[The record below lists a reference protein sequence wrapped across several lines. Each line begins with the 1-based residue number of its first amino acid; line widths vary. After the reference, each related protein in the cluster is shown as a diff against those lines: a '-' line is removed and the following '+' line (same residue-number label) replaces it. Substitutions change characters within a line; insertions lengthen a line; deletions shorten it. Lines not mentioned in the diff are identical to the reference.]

1 MDMIEVLKEICDSVR
16 DEVLRLGKDEVHES
30 FGTGAGGDTI
40 RKIDLVAERKAIE
53 VIDGHGI
60 DCMLLSE
67 EAGMVKIGDGSNS
80 NGMFV
85 LDAIDGTT
93 NALRGIPIYSCSIAY
108 ATSDALSSVT
118 HAAVMNIPS
127 GDIYYAVKNYGAYV
141 NGRRLVIRD
150 SSSSKGYVIGVNLS
164 GIEYDRLLRLKNILA
179 KTNHIRQLGSSAL
192 ELCYLAE
199 GLIDAYI
206 DIRGKIRVTDI
217 AAAYLLVREAGGSIV
232 DEYHNTLDADL
243 SLNKRLSF
251 IAAAAYILDDIT
263 KDITI

>member
-1 MDMIEVLKEICDSVR
+1 MDMIEVLKEICYSVR
-16 DEVLRLGKDEVHES
+16 DEVLRLGRDEAHES

-53 VIDGHGI
+53 VIGRHGI

-67 EAGMVKIGDGSNS
+67 EAGMVKIGDGS

-108 ATSDALSSVT
+108 ATSDTLSSVT

-127 GDIYYAVKNYGAYV
+127 GDIYYSVKNDGAYM
-141 NGRRLVIRD
+141 NGRRLIIRD
-150 SSSSKGYVIGVNLS
+150 SSGNKGYVIGVNLS

-179 KTNHIRQLGSSAL
+179 KTNHIRQLGSNAL

-232 DEYHNTLDADL
+232 DEYSNTLDAYL

-251 IAAAAYILDDIT
+251 IAAAGYILDDIT
-263 KDITI
+263 KDIII